1 MLGQKAFDKIEQA
14 KGRLVDI
21 SLKMWQH
28 PEGPYREYKACEW
41 ISEYLKEEGFEV
53 EVGVAGVPTAIKATW
68 GSGSPAI
75 GLLGE
80 LDALPGLSQ
89 KVETHQDPIDPNAYG
104 QGCGHNMLGVGAL
117 GGAIGLKAEME
128 ASGLAGRVVY
138 FGCPAE
144 EVLTGKS
151 YMARGGA
158 FNDIDYCVEFHPGS
172 VNVVHMGRTTALNS
186 ANFHFKGVTAHAGGD
201 PYNGRSA
208 LDAVELMNV
217 GANYLREHVTS
228 DVRIHYIITDGGVAP
243 NIVPDRAS
251 SKYFV
256 RAFTRE
262 TCNDVYERLVRI
274 AKGAAMMTDT
284 EVEIEYL
291 GGCYERLPNLVL
303 SEVMQQALEEA
314 PREAWTAEEL
324 QFARELNATRP
335 DRYQKQLEEYE
346 LPEGTELCDSVLP
359 ISYMD
364 TFGSTD
370 VGDVQ
375 HIVPGVS
382 FGTAAWNL
390 GAPGHSW
397 QVTACAGHSI
407 GMKGMIYACKTIA
420 LFDLKVLENPEIL
433 HKARAEF
440 DKKMAGKQYVCPIT
454 PEMLVP

>member
-1 MLGQKAFDKIEQA
+1 MLGQKAFEKIEQA
-14 KGRLVDI
+14 KNRLVDI
-21 SLKMWQH
+21 SLKMWNH
-28 PEGPYREYKACEW
+28 PEGPYREYKASEW
-41 ISEYLKEEGFEV
+41 IAEYLREEGFSV
-53 EVGVAGVPTAIKATW
+53 EVGVSGVPTAIKATW

-80 LDALPGLSQ
+80 IDALPGLSQ
-89 KVETHQDPIDPNAYG
+89 KVMTHKEPVDPNAYG
-104 QGCGHNMLGVGAL
+104 QGCGHNMLGIGAL
-117 GGAIGLKAEME
+117 GGAVGLKAEME
-128 ASGLAGRVVY
+128 AKGLSGRVVY

-144 EVLTGKS
+144 EVLTGKG

-158 FNDIDYCVEFHPGS
+158 FDDIDYCVEFHPGS
-172 VNVVHMGRTTALNS
+172 VNMIHMGRTTALNS

-201 PYNGRSA
+201 PHNGRSA

-243 NIVPDRAS
+243 NIVPDHAS

-256 RAFTRE
+256 RAYTRE
-262 TCNDVYERLVRI
+262 ACIEVYERLIKI

-291 GGCYERLPNLVL
+291 GGCYERLPNSTL
-303 SEVMQQALEEA
+303 SDLLQQALEEA
-314 PREAWTAEEL
+314 PREAWTQDEL
-324 QFARELNATRP
+324 QFAHELNATTP
-335 DRYQKQLEEYE
+335 DLYKKQLAVYD
-346 LPEGTELCDSVLP
+346 LPEGTELCDQVLP
-359 ISYMD
+359 ISTMD

-382 FGTAAWNL
+382 FVTATWNI

-407 GMKGMIYACKTIA
+407 GMKGMIYASKTIA
-420 LFDLKVLENPEIL
+420 LFGLKVLEHPEIL
-433 HKARAEF
+433 EAAREEF
-440 DKKMAGKQYVCPIT
+440 KKKMGGKTYECPIT